1 MLPVL
6 LDSAVRSLLLGVVVW
21 LLLKVARVCDTRTDT
36 AVWTSVLIAALSMPL
51 LSRHVP
57 GLVLT
62 VPHLPAAAP
71 AAETDTLAS
80 AMP

>member
-36 AVWTSVLIAALSMPL
+36 AV
-51 LSRHVP
+51 
-57 GLVLT
+57 
-62 VPHLPAAAP
+62 
-71 AAETDTLAS
+71 
-80 AMP
+80 